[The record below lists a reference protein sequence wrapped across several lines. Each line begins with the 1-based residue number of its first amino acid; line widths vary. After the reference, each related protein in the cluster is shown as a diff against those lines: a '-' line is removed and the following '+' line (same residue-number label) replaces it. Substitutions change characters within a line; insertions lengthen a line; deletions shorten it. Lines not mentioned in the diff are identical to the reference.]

1 MIAEQIKSARKRLG
15 ISQTEL
21 AKKLG
26 VGQSTVAMWE
36 TGKNNPEYGKLLALA
51 EVLGMKI
58 SSLAGEAGVARVP
71 VLGKVQAGIP
81 REAVEE
87 AVGYE
92 ELSEE
97 IARTGEFFALKIR
110 GSSMEPRFI
119 EGDTVIVRRQ
129 SSVDNGDIAIVLV
142 GDDEATCKKFYRHND
157 GITLVSLNPAFS
169 PMFFPAEELE
179 NTKIEILGK
188 VYELRARF

>member
-1 MIAEQIKSARKRLG
+1 MIAEQIKNARKRLK

-21 AKKLG
+21 AKRLG

-36 TGKNNPEYGKLLALA
+36 TGKNNPEYGKLIALA
-51 EVLGMKI
+51 ETFGMKV
-58 SSLAGEAGVARVP
+58 SALTGESGVAKVP
-71 VLGKVQAGIP
+71 ILGRVQAGIP
-81 REAVEE
+81 REAVED

-92 ELSEE
+92 ELSED

-110 GSSMEPRFI
+110 GSSMEPRFL

-142 GDDEATCKKFYRHND
+142 GSDEATCKKFYRHND

-179 NTKIEILGK
+179 RTKIEILGK
-188 VYELRARF
+188 VCELRARF

>member
-1 MIAEQIKSARKRLG
+1 MIAEQIKSARRRLG

-26 VGQSTVAMWE
+26 VRQSTVAMWE
-36 TGKNNPEYGKLLALA
+36 TGKNNPEYGKLIALS

-58 SSLAGEAGVARVP
+58 SSLAGESGALKVP

-97 IARTGEFFALKIR
+97 VARTGEFFALKIR
-110 GSSMEPRFI
+110 GSSMEPRFL
-119 EGDTVIVRRQ
+119 EGDTSLRNVASIEPFFTLMEYLLLWSASRSGVIL
-129 SSVDNGDIAIVLV
+129 I
-142 GDDEATCKKFYRHND
+142 
-157 GITLVSLNPAFS
+157 
-169 PMFFPAEELE
+169 
-179 NTKIEILGK
+179 
-188 VYELRARF
+188 